1 MHIFYI
7 FKVILNNFIE
17 DDDDDDSDDD
27 DDDSDDDDDDFLEAN
42 NWGRFLNAFR
52 TTLRDEHV

>member
-17 DDDDDDSDDD
+17 DDD